1 MTVDISGKMADPSTE
16 TCETKSDV
24 NEESEDHSSIK
35 TIIVSHALA
44 VVAKVAGEDELAK
57 QCLQVGNQP
66 EQPEEST
73 PEEIKETNETV
84 DEKEEEDDDKSSNVR
99 STVVHAAGAIGGLIG
114 GEIGAA
120 AAGAIVGVVCDL
132 GTAIVTHGEEM
143 HGICEIIKDP
153 THLDAWVDGISSVV
167 HDGMTGAGGDHQT
180 DKPKEGEEEPAA
192 KEPKEKEQ
200 EIPKVPES
208 KKTVKKLSKK
218 KSDAVES
225 KDDDLVRIYDTCP
238 QTMRRIL
245 KEAGIP
251 LADYQ
256 SGRSV
261 SELVEEIQKLIAST
275 QNGSFTL
282 PSYFQLVDS
291 LHELVI
297 VHKATFDNT
306 TSPPGSITLTVA
318 SAEPV
323 CFDDNLKRFIV
334 NLLLPIHATNKVP
347 LKVDVKKFRCIY
359 RFRCVTCVHQGKEF
373 NDVGQSKNFK
383 PRFETHT
390 GKTLREWMDR
400 EERMSALQKGNLI
413 KGFARKSSLT
423 LFQHPMR
430 NHPDVAKF
438 SDVLEIDIVHR
449 FTDIEKDKVIRTNWE
464 IFNQWLFKSNDET
477 VSKD

>member
-1 MTVDISGKMADPSTE
+1 MTAGSVDISGKMADPSTE

-200 EIPKVPES
+200 EI
-208 KKTVKKLSKK
+208 
-218 KSDAVES
+218 
-225 KDDDLVRIYDTCP
+225 C
-238 QTMRRIL
+238 
-245 KEAGIP
+245 
-251 LADYQ
+251 
-256 SGRSV
+256 
-261 SELVEEIQKLIAST
+261 
-275 QNGSFTL
+275 
-282 PSYFQLVDS
+282 
-291 LHELVI
+291 
-297 VHKATFDNT
+297 
-306 TSPPGSITLTVA
+306 
-318 SAEPV
+318 
-323 CFDDNLKRFIV
+323 
-334 NLLLPIHATNKVP
+334 
-347 LKVDVKKFRCIY
+347 
-359 RFRCVTCVHQGKEF
+359 
-373 NDVGQSKNFK
+373 
-383 PRFETHT
+383 
-390 GKTLREWMDR
+390 
-400 EERMSALQKGNLI
+400 
-413 KGFARKSSLT
+413 
-423 LFQHPMR
+423 
-430 NHPDVAKF
+430 
-438 SDVLEIDIVHR
+438 
-449 FTDIEKDKVIRTNWE
+449 
-464 IFNQWLFKSNDET
+464 
-477 VSKD
+477 